1 MNKTDE
7 PVPSL
12 PARGLERW
20 LPRTPATLLLLMA
33 AAMPLSFSTW
43 QALLNNFAVE
53 VVQFNGEQIGW
64 LQSLREVPGF
74 LAFTAIFWL
83 LFFREQTFA
92 LLSLLVLGL
101 GVMLTGLFPSAMGL
115 YATTVL
121 MSLGFH
127 YYETM
132 QQSLNLQWLKKEE
145 SAHGMGRQISAKAFT
160 SLLAFGLIWLLLEFF
175 HWPYAWIYLAGGGLT
190 VALALLAWL
199 WFPRF
204 EAEHLQHK
212 HLLMRKRYWLYY
224 ALTFMGGARRQI
236 FVVFAGFLMVSRFGY
251 SAADMSLLLLANH
264 LFNTFLAS
272 RVGRLIGRIGERR
285 ALILEYLG
293 LIAVF
298 SGYALTDTA
307 WVAAALFLLDHL
319 FFSFVIAQRTYFQKI
334 ADPRDMASTAGVA
347 FTINHIAAVVLP
359 AALGALWV
367 WSPAAVFWCGTGMAV
382 ISLGL
387 SLLVPEQPE
396 PGRETVFAR
405 S

>member
-1 MNKTDE
+1 MSTPGE
-7 PVPSL
+7 TVTAPPH
-12 PARGLERW
+12 GLERW
-20 LPRTPATLLLLMA
+20 LPRKPETLLLLMA

-74 LAFTAIFWL
+74 LAFTAVFWL
-83 LFFREQTFA
+83 LLFREQAFA

-101 GVMLTGLFPSAMGL
+101 GVMLTGLFPSALGL

-132 QQSLNLQWLKKEE
+132 QQSLNLQWLSKQE

-160 SLLAFGLIWLLLEFF
+160 SLLAFGLIWLLLELF

-190 VALALLAWL
+190 VALAVFAWF

-285 ALILEYLG
+285 ALILEYIG

-382 ISLGL
+382 VSLGL
-387 SLLVPEQPE
+387 SLLVPAQPE
-396 PGRETVFAR
+396 PGRETVLAR
-405 S
+405 G